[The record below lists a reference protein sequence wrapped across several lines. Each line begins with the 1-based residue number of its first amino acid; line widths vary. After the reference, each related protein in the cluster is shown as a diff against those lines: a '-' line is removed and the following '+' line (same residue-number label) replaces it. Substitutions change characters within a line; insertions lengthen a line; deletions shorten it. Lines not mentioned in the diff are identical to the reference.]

1 MVAPRNTE
9 TSTFQPAV
17 HEPISFTTYSHPI
30 DRDQARYDPDTDTLQ
45 PYAHPEVYQS
55 KPKLTVA
62 ERREFAIKQMAL
74 RVAAGLEGRSLRV
87 IAKSIDCTHTALDNA
102 VKRLC
107 ERVGMRK
114 YHVSDTTRQR
124 QRDARRRQLSKA

>member
-9 TSTFQPAV
+9 TRTFQAHAEASP
-17 HEPISFTTYSHPI
+17 SFTTYSHPI

-55 KPKLTVA
+55 KPKFTA
-62 ERREFAIKQMAL
+62 IERREFAIKQMAL

-107 ERVGMRK
+107 DRVGMRK

-124 QRDARRRQLSKA
+124 QREARRRHLSK